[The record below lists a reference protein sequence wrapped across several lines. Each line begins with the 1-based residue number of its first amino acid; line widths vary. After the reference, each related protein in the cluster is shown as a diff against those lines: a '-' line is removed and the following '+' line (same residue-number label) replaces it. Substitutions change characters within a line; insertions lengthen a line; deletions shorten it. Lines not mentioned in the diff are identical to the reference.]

1 MTSRVVLALLLP
13 LLATPAVGGET
24 RLEATVV
31 PTHLAVG
38 DRVAATLTLHLA
50 QADTALDATFPDWS
64 SGWGE
69 AEVLV
74 ASPVER
80 IAAGDQVLLVQR
92 LTLTAFRPGTLELP
106 PVAVRVASD
115 PERRI
120 ALPVPLQLEVDSVLP
135 DDEAAPSPAPP
146 AAPRPQPLPAAAGW
160 TIAAA
165 VALAAAAGALAWR
178 RGSFGEVAP
187 PVPPVPPRVELA
199 AALASLPA
207 LDSDAA
213 WRRLS
218 LALRRYLG
226 RALSFPAV
234 ESSSTEIYRQL
245 AARRL
250 AADLVQRGV
259 RVLRQADQVKFARR
273 GASASELT
281 IAAGEA
287 AAVADALEAHLHPE
301 PAAGETQ
308 GAV

>member
-1 MTSRVVLALLLP
+1 MSRLALALLLP
-13 LLATPAVGGET
+13 LLAAPAAAGET
-24 RLEATVV
+24 RLEATLA
-31 PTHLAVG
+31 PTRLAVG

-50 QADTALDATFPDWS
+50 EADTALDATFPDWS
-64 SGWGE
+64 AGWGG
-69 AEVLV
+69 AEVLA

-80 IAAGDQVLLVQR
+80 IAAGEQVLLVQK
-92 LTLTAFRPGTLELP
+92 LTLTAFQPGPLELP

-120 ALPVPLQLEVDSVLP
+120 ALPAPLQLEVESVLP
-135 DDEAAPSPAPP
+135 EDEATPAPAPP
-146 AAPRPQPLPAAAGW
+146 ASPRPQPLPAAVGW

-187 PVPPVPPRVELA
+187 PAPPVPPRVELA
-199 AALASLPA
+199 AALASLA
-207 LDSDAA
+207 TLESDAA
-213 WRRLS
+213 WRSLS

-250 AADLVQRGV
+250 AGDLVQRGV

-273 GASASELT
+273 GASANEL
-281 IAAGEA
+281 AVASGEA

-301 PAAGETQ
+301 PAAGATQ
-308 GAV
+308 GTP